1 MRIAV
6 VSDIHGN
13 RPALDAVLAEIERE
27 QVDQLV
33 CLGDVAVG
41 PQPGAA
47 LDRIAETGCPVIMG
61 NWDAAFLNGLPA
73 MEGELGEK
81 LVQQAEWAAGQLSEA
96 ERDVIRGFV
105 PSLELSLGD
114 GLEALFFHGSP
125 SSFDDVIVADTP
137 ADELDAFF
145 DGAGAGVLV
154 GGHTHFQLLRGHRD
168 LVFVNPGSV
177 GLPFRSDPPG
187 EQVRISPW
195 AEYGLLTHDGG
206 RLAVDLRR
214 VDYDTDAYLESTL
227 EIGMPYAQWWA
238 DCWVSRSGS

>member
-13 RPALDAVLAEIERE
+13 KPALDAVLAEIERE
-27 QVDQLV
+27 QVDRLV

-47 LDRIAETGCPVIMG
+47 LERIAETGCPVIMG

-73 MEGELGEK
+73 LEGKLGEL
-81 LVQQAEWAAGQLSEA
+81 LVEQAAWASEQLSEA

-105 PSLELSLGD
+105 PSLELPLGD
-114 GLEALFFHGSP
+114 GLDALFFHGSP
-125 SSFDDVIVADTP
+125 RSFDDVILADTP
-137 ADELDAFF
+137 SAELDALLTGS
-145 DGAGAGVLV
+145 DAGVLV
-154 GGHTHFQLLRGHRD
+154 GGHTHIQLLRGHRD

-177 GLPFRSDPPG
+177 GLPFRSDPAG

-195 AEYGLLTHDGG
+195 AEYGLLTHEDG
-206 RLAVDLRR
+206 RLALDLRR
-214 VDYDTDAYLESTL
+214 VDYDTDAYLASTL
-227 EIGMPYAQWWA
+227 ETGMPHAQWWA
-238 DCWVSRSGS
+238 DCWVRPRVT